1 MICSST
7 RHDDLTMRTTPSSK
21 VSCCRKAERVFD
33 RSFQPPITRCQ
44 ELPTASSTFGSELET
59 SCLLRRF
66 YQHIV
71 NGCEWDF
78 GIVWGHAVST
88 DLVHWEHLAPALVPT
103 PGGLDADGCFSG
115 CCLSDGKSPPVILY
129 TGVRLRSNAACGP
142 LPPPE
147 YDLNLPFIESQ
158 LWAVPDTGVCCML
171 HLSLH
176 GISNLGMAPQCL
188 CC

>member
-1 MICSST
+1 MFA
-7 RHDDLTMRTTPSSK
+7 RTFQRPIA
-21 VSCCRKAERVFD
+21 RFD
-33 RSFQPPITRCQ
+33 KF
-44 ELPTASSTFGSELET
+44 PTASSTIGTGVERSGP
-59 SCLLRRF
+59 LRRF

-88 DLVHWEHLAPALVPT
+88 DLVHWKHLAPALVPT

-158 LWAVPDTGVCCML
+158 LWAVPDTGVCLLL
-171 HLSLH
+171 HLLLH
-176 GISNLGMAPQCL
+176 GTSHENGHVLVLPNPPRVLQQQSRAVAGCQL
-188 CC
+188 RGQVD

>member
-1 MICSST
+1 MT
-7 RHDDLTMRTTPSSK
+7 N
-21 VSCCRKAERVFD
+21 VFYM
-33 RSFQPPITRCQ
+33 
-44 ELPTASSTFGSELET
+44 
-59 SCLLRRF
+59 LLYRF

-103 PGGLDADGCFSG
+103 PGGPDADGCFSG

-129 TGVRLRSNAACGP
+129 TGVRLRSNTACGS

-158 LWAVPDTGVCCML
+158 LWAAPDTGLVFSCGTGKQMQAMMRLNTRDLPGTSRCLPVKL
-171 HLSLH
+171 H
-176 GISNLGMAPQCL
+176 A
-188 CC
+188 